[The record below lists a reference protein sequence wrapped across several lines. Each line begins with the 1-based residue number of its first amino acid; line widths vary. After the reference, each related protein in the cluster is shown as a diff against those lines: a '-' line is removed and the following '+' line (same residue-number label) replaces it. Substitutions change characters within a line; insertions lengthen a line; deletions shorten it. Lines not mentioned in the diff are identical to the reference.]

1 MKLRNIALAL
11 FGLWLAV
18 VPTAARGERL
28 AVVATIPD
36 LADLARTVG
45 GDAVDVVSLA
55 KGPQD
60 VHFVEARPSFI
71 KKLHDA
77 DLLLS
82 VGMEL
87 EAGWLPPLLQAARNP
102 RVLAGGSGFLDVSI
116 AIVPLEVPQ
125 TRVDRSMGDVHPF
138 GNPHYLTDPLNGL
151 RVAAAIRD
159 RLTALRPGDAE
170 AFAARYEAFADE
182 LAERLV
188 GPDLAGRRARGEIV
202 SAIESARLA
211 PLVAASGAS
220 LGGWLGTT
228 QALGARSAV
237 EDHRAWVYFA
247 QRFGL
252 ELVAA
257 LEPLPG
263 IAPTTRH
270 LGEVVARMRA
280 DDVSLILATP
290 YLSRRHAE
298 FVAEQTGARILDLA
312 HQVDSRAETGDYL
325 SMVDYNVRQ
334 LVETR

>member
-1 MKLRNIALAL
+1 MNTQSIALAL
-11 FGLWLAV
+11 LGLLLAV
-18 VPTAARGERL
+18 SPAAASEKPL
-28 AVVATIPD
+28 EVVATIPD

-45 GDAVDVVSLA
+45 GDAVAIVSLA
-55 KGPQD
+55 QGPQD

-87 EAGWLPPLLQAARNP
+87 ESGWLPPLLQAARNP
-102 RVLAGGSGFLDVSI
+102 RIVAGGPGALDASSAI
-116 AIVPLEVPQ
+116 APLEVPQ
-125 TRVDRSMGDVHPF
+125 SRVDRSMGDVHPF

-159 RLTALRPGDAE
+159 RLALLRPGDADG
-170 AFAARYEAFADE
+170 FAARYDGFADD
-182 LAERLV
+182 LVERLV
-188 GPDLAGRRARGEIV
+188 GTELAGVRSRAEIV
-202 SAIESARLA
+202 AAIESARFP
-211 PLVAASGAS
+211 PLLAASGVS
-220 LGGWLGTT
+220 LGGWLG
-228 QALGARSAV
+228 QAEAMGSRKAV

-247 QRFGL
+247 RRFGL

-270 LGEVVARMRA
+270 LGEVVARMR
-280 DDVSLILATP
+280 DEDVSLILATP
-290 YLSRRHAE
+290 YVSRRHAE
-298 FVAEQTGARILDLA
+298 FVAEQTGARIVDLA
-312 HQVDSRAETGDYL
+312 HQVDSRPGTEDYV

-334 LVETR
+334 LTETQ